1 MEVRGSRN
9 NLPSDH
15 SIPIVEAE
23 GWSVAFFRSLAKNRR
38 QGGNSMWLDFL
49 LFITIGPMIGLI
61 LYFLRDTKNRTSE
74 HLNELRE
81 HSHLVC

>member
-1 MEVRGSRN
+1 
-9 NLPSDH
+9 
-15 SIPIVEAE
+15 
-23 GWSVAFFRSLAKNRR
+23 
-38 QGGNSMWLDFL
+38 MWLDFL